1 MFNPAVTL
9 GLCLVG
15 AVPVIRGILVVP
27 AQLAGAIASA
37 AVVRF
42 IFPGPLAVTTSL
54 NGGTSMVQGLFI
66 EMFLTTQLV
75 FTILMLA
82 VEKHRATFLAPL
94 GIGLS
99 LFVAELAGVFYTG
112 GSLNPARS
120 FGPCVANLDFPPI
133 HWIYWVGPFLGAMLA
148 AAFYHILKFLKY
160 ETSNP
165 GQDDDELL
173 TRLLHER
180 EDMDT
185 TPKLPLNGNFG
196 RPLSMPET
204 LFERQSAHY
213 PPPAQKPS
221 PPRDQNPAQYQSDAS
236 YANRAHEPNPIHDRN
251 PAHYPNRSQEPTSAR
266 YSSEAQDQTPTRY
279 TIQARE
285 PNRSQHHTQAR
296 GTDPAQDPNAGYYQ
310 NAEQYQA
317 PAQVPTPTH
326 YATTVVPTQQ
336 QV

>member
-9 GLCLVG
+9 GLCLIG
-15 AVPVIRGILVVP
+15 AVPIVRGILVVP
-27 AQLAGAIASA
+27 AQLTGAIASA

-75 FTILMLA
+75 FTIFMLA

-94 GIGLS
+94 GIGMS

-120 FGPCVANLDFPPI
+120 FGPCVANLDFPAI

-160 ETSNP
+160 ETANP

-173 TRLLHER
+173 TRLLHEQ
-180 EDMDT
+180 DDLDT
-185 TPKLPLNGNFG
+185 TPKLPLNENFG
-196 RPLSMPET
+196 RPLSMPDT

-213 PPPAQKPS
+213 PTPAHNPS
-221 PPRDQNPAQYQSDAS
+221 PPRDQNPAQNQSQAT
-236 YANRAHEPNPIHDRN
+236 YPTRAHDQT
-251 PAHYPNRSQEPTSAR
+251 PAHYPNRAHDPT
-266 YSSEAQDQTPTRY
+266 QGHDQTPTRY

-285 PNRSQHHTQAR
+285 PNPSHH
-296 GTDPAQDPNAGYYQ
+296 PAQAHEPIPAR
-310 NAEQYQA
+310 YQA
-317 PAQVPTPTH
+317 QAHDPSPAHYSTSAHYPTPAH
-326 YATTVVPTQQ
+326 FATTVQPS
-336 QV
+336 

>member
-15 AVPVIRGILVVP
+15 AVPVFRGILVVP
-27 AQLAGAIASA
+27 AQIAGAIASA

-54 NGGTSMVQGLFI
+54 NGGTSTAQGLFI

-148 AAFYHILKFLKY
+148 AAFYHMLKFLKY
-160 ETSNP
+160 ETANP

-173 TRLLHER
+173 TKLLYER

-185 TPKLPLNGNFG
+185 TPKLPLNENFG
-196 RPLSMPET
+196 RPLSMPDT
-204 LFERQSAHY
+204 LFERQSTHY
-213 PPPAQKPS
+213 PNPSQNPS
-221 PPRDQNPAQYQSDAS
+221 PPRDQHSAQYQTRQ
-236 YANRAHEPNPIHDRN
+236 YPTRAHDMDPAHDTTPVHYSDRVLDPN
-251 PAHYPNRSQEPTSAR
+251 PAHNPRQAP
-266 YSSEAQDQTPTRY
+266 DQTPTRY

-285 PNRSQHHTQAR
+285 PNPTAAHE
-296 GTDPAQDPNAGYYQ
+296 TDPAQ
-310 NAEQYQA
+310 YQA
-317 PAQVPTPTH
+317 QVHYPTPAH
-326 YATTVVPTQQ
+326 YATTVHPR
-336 QV
+336 